1 MYGMSYDLDSVR
13 SSYIRLYGEEKADEI
28 DNIIEQAREIAA
40 NTGDDAVL
48 TAEAMLSDTLN

>member
-1 MYGMSYDLDSVR
+1 MYGMDYDLSSVR

-28 DNIIEQAREIAA
+28 DSIIDQAREIAA